1 MASKPAKKINC
12 TACGQEGHNKKSK
25 DCPNNPNVDHTKLDI
40 TRILKK
46 PNKSKEELNHVKEC
60 TRSLIQID
68 ADTRRAQLDHG
79 KSYGKTPRSH
89 GLCQEASQGIMMMV
103 FIHILEDSSCRQPDA
118 GDLISDDY
126 GRIEGKCVTSTNNA
140 PGSCG
145 GEQGWDTLCH
155 LKADILK
162 DHYRL
167 SILRIKDTDD
177 RWDEF
182 KPANKD
188 KSKKKERP
196 RLNWEKIFAKF
207 KDNIEV
213 IYEGTF
219 EGIFTPPVTEP
230 ASQQST

>member
-103 FIHILEDSSCRQPDA
+103 FIHEYVS
-118 GDLISDDY
+118 
-126 GRIEGKCVTSTNNA
+126 KCVSTDVILLYTIISVFHKKITRY
-140 PGSCG
+140 PIH
-145 GEQGWDTLCH
+145 DT
-155 LKADILK
+155 
-162 DHYRL
+162 
-167 SILRIKDTDD
+167 
-177 RWDEF
+177 
-182 KPANKD
+182 
-188 KSKKKERP
+188 
-196 RLNWEKIFAKF
+196 
-207 KDNIEV
+207 V
-213 IYEGTF
+213 
-219 EGIFTPPVTEP
+219 
-230 ASQQST
+230 